1 MKKPACLLLLL
12 CAMNTQAQFDTL
24 NINQPNSV
32 SNGPLETPFPTGI
45 AATAG
50 TSYLFSAPELS
61 QFLYPFDSDIT
72 GVVVDVLDTDPPGTT
87 VDIELRLYNS
97 FQMCASVPFSV
108 GLQTIG
114 DTSGVH
120 LQTGALVIPVMPGL
134 FYWAGGAFNLGLQ
147 FMVTRNGGPGIS
159 PRLVM
164 DSTYTYNCT
173 PTAFAYQDSLMDP
186 DLVSW
191 GSSTYWGNSMKR
203 PAVGLLRP
211 LSVGLSPAGGPM
223 QVAFYPVPA
232 QDRIS
237 MRLIGGPEQVHV
249 RLVDARG
256 SLVDHARATA
266 SGNERIELPLTG
278 LAPGPYV
285 VLLTDD
291 HGVLLA
297 QERIMVL

>member
-1 MKKPACLLLLL
+1 
-12 CAMNTQAQFDTL
+12 MNTQAQFDTL
-24 NINQPNSV
+24 HINQPNSV
-32 SNGPLETPFPTGI
+32 SSGPLETPFPTGI
-45 AATAG
+45 AATAR
-50 TSYLFSAPELS
+50 TSYLFSATELS
-61 QFLYPFDSDIT
+61 QFPGLLACDVI
-72 GVVVDVLDTDPPGTT
+72 GVLVDVLDTDPPGTT
-87 VDIELRLYNS
+87 VDIELSLGNVI
-97 FQMCASVPFSV
+97 QQCASVPISV
-108 GLQTIG
+108 GLVTLG
-114 DTSGVH
+114 DTTGVH
-120 LQTGALVIPVMPGL
+120 LQTGPLVIPVIPGS
-134 FYWAGGAFNLGLQ
+134 FCWSGGSFSLALDFQ
-147 FMVTRNGGPGIS
+147 VTRNGGPGIS

-173 PTAFAYQDSLMDP
+173 PTTYAYQDSLMDP
-186 DLVSW
+186 GLVSW

-249 RLVDARG
+249 MLVDARG

-285 VLLTDD
+285 VLLTDV
-291 HGVLLA
+291 HGVLLG
-297 QERIMVL
+297 QERIVVL